1 MDKVVIIKHFPLQ
14 SFGIPVVHSVDGLE
28 HVNNQHTTVF
38 VLYDFEDAVYTTLHQ
53 RDCRILGYPAL
64 LEIATRKQPIPDLDR
79 PLYSFCMENII
90 SCFTAFRDRDE
101 IVSLS

>member
-1 MDKVVIIKHFPLQ
+1 M
-14 SFGIPVVHSVDGLE
+14 VHSVDGLE

-38 VLYDFEDAVYTTLHQ
+38 ILHDFEDAVYTALHQ

-64 LEIATRKQPIPDLDR
+64 LEIAARKQPIPDLDR

-101 IVSLS
+101 IVSSSFMSIFHDKLYF